1 MDVAYLGDFERG
13 LDLLREASDIAR
25 EAGRLD
31 DLMRAAANR
40 TTLLDLDSR
49 REEALAVVH
58 SFHEDADAGGL
69 AASYGAFLHGN
80 AADILYH
87 LGRWDEAEAECRT
100 AMDWRMSALEAEWWP
115 PLVLSLLL
123 AESKGDAEAASQ
135 LGKAVLGLE
144 TVPAGQWTGH
154 ILRAAVSLALW
165 GDDSEG
171 ALSIAEREWPRALES
186 EELFVVSW
194 SASTCLEAAATAA
207 DHGRTIG
214 DAGLIA
220 RATALARRVIPE
232 AQEQIERSTFGPEL
246 GARLEAELSLAT
258 ARAHAARING
268 VADPATWSSLA
279 EAWAARSMPYRQAKV
294 RWWQALDV
302 LAAAPE
308 NDRESARVEAQVPL
322 AESYRL
328 AQQLGAQ
335 PLLRAVVDL
344 GKRARVSL
352 PEPASESPV
361 VAVGPGA
368 PGAADAVAVGP
379 GTSDVPGAGSPDIVR
394 AIDEQVIASL
404 RKAPADSYGL
414 SPREQEVLNILAE
427 GRTDRDIAA
436 RLFISQRTVHVHVR
450 RILFKLGV
458 SSRTEAAGIAIR
470 QGLVPEG
477 TPRAAASKATD

>member
-1 MDVAYLGDFERG
+1 MDAAYLGDFDRG

-49 REEALAVVH
+49 REDALAVVH

-87 LGRWDEAEAECRT
+87 LGRWDEAEAECRM

-115 PLVLSLLL
+115 PLVLGLLL

-135 LGKAVLGLE
+135 FGKAVLGLE

-154 ILRAAVSLALW
+154 MLRAAVSLALW
-165 GDDSEG
+165 GDDAEG

-194 SASTCLEAAATAA
+194 SASTCLEAAAAAA
-207 DHGRTIG
+207 DHGRISG

-220 RATALARRVIPE
+220 RATTLAGRVIPE

-246 GARLEAELSLAT
+246 GARFEAELSLAT
-258 ARAHAARING
+258 ARAHAARISG

-279 EAWAARSMPYRQAKV
+279 EAWAARSMPYRQAKA

-322 AESYRL
+322 AEAYTL

-352 PEPASESPV
+352 PKPASETPV

-368 PGAADAVAVGP
+368 PDAVAVGP
-379 GTSDVPGAGSPDIVR
+379 GAPGAPGAGSPDIAR

-404 RKAPADSYGL
+404 RKAPADTYGL

-470 QGLVPEG
+470 QGLVPER
-477 TPRAAASKATD
+477 TSRAGASKATD